1 MAQFMLLIRGGDE
14 GIEGYTPEQFQ
25 QMIQR
30 YFDWSD
36 QLRREGRYVGGD
48 ELKAGGN
55 VVRRRGGQAV
65 VDGPYAETKEAV
77 GGYYLIEARDAAEA
91 AEVAKGCPVLV
102 DGGVVEV
109 REINPNP
116 YGGGRGARGRADG

>member
-116 YGGGRGARGRADG
+116 